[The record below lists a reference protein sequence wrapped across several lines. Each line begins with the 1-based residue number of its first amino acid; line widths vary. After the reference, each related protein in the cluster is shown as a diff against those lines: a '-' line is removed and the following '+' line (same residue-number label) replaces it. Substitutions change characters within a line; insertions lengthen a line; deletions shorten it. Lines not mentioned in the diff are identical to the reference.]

1 MHRIR
6 LPIWA
11 VERGRALND
20 FRTLEVGRTALV
32 NIDMQ
37 AAFVAEGESYGNV
50 HARDIVANVNALSR
64 TFRNAGAPV
73 VWTRQTYTAEG
84 PLAPPDWQYDARRSG
99 VAEGIAALT
108 EGAPGHAVY
117 RDMDVA
123 PSDLLVDKHRYGAFS
138 CPARALPA
146 ALERLGARMIVITGT
161 LTNCCC
167 ESTAREANM
176 AGYKVIVVAD
186 ATAAV
191 TDAEH
196 NAALL
201 NLRINF
207 ADVRRTREVLRM
219 IAKIPSP
226 PPAGEGGGRTPAG

>member
-1 MHRIR
+1 VHRIR
-6 LPIWA
+6 LPNWA
-11 VERGRALND
+11 VARGRALND
-20 FRTLEVGRTALV
+20 FPELAAGHTALV

-37 AAFVAEGESYGNV
+37 AAFVADGEIYGNP

-64 TFRNAGAPV
+64 AMRAAGAPV
-73 VWTRQTYTAEG
+73 IWTRQTHVAHG
-84 PLAPPDWQYDARRSG
+84 PWAPPEWQYDEGRPG
-99 VAEGIAALT
+99 VAEGVAALT
-108 EGAPGHAVY
+108 ALAPGHAIY
-117 RDMDVA
+117 REMDVA
-123 PSDLLVDKHRYGAFS
+123 PSDIVLDKHRYGAFS
-138 CPARALPA
+138 CPARALPD
-146 ALERLGARMIVITGT
+146 ALSRLGARMLIVTGT

-176 AGYKVIVVAD
+176 AGYKVIVVSD
-186 ATAAV
+186 ACAAV

-219 IAKIPSP
+219 VAVVPSP
-226 PPAGEGGGRTPAG
+226 LAGEGVGRADG